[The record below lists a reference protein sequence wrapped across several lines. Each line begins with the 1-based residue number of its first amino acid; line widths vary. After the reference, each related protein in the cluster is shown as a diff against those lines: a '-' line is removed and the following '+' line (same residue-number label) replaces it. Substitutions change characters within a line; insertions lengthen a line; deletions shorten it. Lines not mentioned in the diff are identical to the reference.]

1 MAVIGGGW
9 VLFLVASL
17 IPSVGALPFE
27 WLALR
32 PEAWTHRPWS
42 LLTQSLVLPAH
53 GLGALLSIVFS
64 LMFLNQIGRDAE
76 QLLGPRWLMGAW
88 LAATLGAS
96 VVSVAAFSLWGQPPY
111 VYGPWGAVLG
121 LMMALGVRF
130 PDKSIGL
137 MFIGVVRLVYVAA
150 GFVVVSML
158 LSGSVY
164 AAIPDFGALVAGA
177 LWGVYT
183 KRQVGRPARR
193 EPAMRAETSPKA
205 TATMRRAERAAE
217 RERLGERD
225 LDRILEKISAEG
237 MASLT
242 PEERRVLEEA
252 SRR

>member
-9 VLFLVASL
+9 LLFLVVSL
-17 IPSVGALPFE
+17 VSKAGALPFE

-32 PEAWTHRPWS
+32 PEAWLGRPWS
-42 LLTQSLVLPAH
+42 LLTHSFVLPAR
-53 GLGALLSIVFS
+53 GFGPLLSIA
-64 LMFLNQIGRDAE
+64 LALLFLNQIGRDAE
-76 QLLGPRWLMGAW
+76 QLLGPRWLIGAW

-96 VVSVAAFSLWGQPPY
+96 VVSVASFALWGQPPY

-164 AAIPDFGALVAGA
+164 AVIPDLGALAAGA
-177 LWGVYT
+177 LWGTYT
-183 KRQVGRPARR
+183 KRQIGQRTRR
-193 EPAMRAETSPKA
+193 EPSPRGEPLGRAGAPFKSSGQPK
-205 TATMRRAERAAE
+205 AERAS
-217 RERLGERD
+217 ERD
-225 LDRILEKISAEG
+225 LDRILEKISAHG